1 MRMLQKMY
9 LEAVESVMA
18 SLVDGCV
25 DEDPIPDP
33 HSFRRVRL
41 FYLIITR
48 AIRLT
53 SCLFIQQV
61 RKQIDKDLPRTFPG
75 HPLLDGIGRDSLRRV
90 LVAYARH
97 NPAVGYCQV
106 RVIPRTTPDALITFK
121 YRILTPNTDRTA
133 PTKHPGHEL
142 HRRVA
147 VADDGGG
154 TRVLVP
160 RRARG
165 GYLARV
171 LQ

>member
-1 MRMLQKMY
+1 MDERRRDGRFRRLLIDAGELEPDEDAPEDD

-106 RVIPRTTPDALITFK
+106 RVIPRTD
-121 YRILTPNTDRTA
+121 
-133 PTKHPGHEL
+133 
-142 HRRVA
+142 
-147 VADDGGG
+147 
-154 TRVLVP
+154 TRCSN
-160 RRARG
+160 
-165 GYLARV
+165 YI
-171 LQ
+171 